1 MKIAEIDDF
10 LPKEY
15 NDQLYSHLDGTEFPW
30 FYVDTLNREYKLGNY
45 YFCHVVIKNGK
56 VESDFLDLFY
66 PLLEYHKLSLDLI
79 YKIKCN
85 LYPRTQFRVHHK
97 SHTDYE
103 DNSYPTRRTCLYYV
117 NGNNGLTIFEKPK
130 RRIKSIRNKAI
141 IFNGAHP
148 HHSTTCTDSN
158 ARITVNIDI
167 LK

>member
-66 PLLEYHKLSLDLI
+66 PLLQYHKLSLDLI

-85 LYPRTQFRVHHK
+85 LYPRTQFKVHH
-97 SHTDYE
+97 
-103 DNSYPTRRTCLYYV
+103 N
-117 NGNNGLTIFEKPK
+117 
-130 RRIKSIRNKAI
+130 
-141 IFNGAHP
+141 
-148 HHSTTCTDSN
+148 
-158 ARITVNIDI
+158 
-167 LK
+167 